1 MPWSDIWTFIH
12 KNLCQTPC
20 YENVL
25 GSWGNTLPPRESPL
39 YTLNRGL
46 MGPQLIWKW
55 WWRREPCL
63 CHKSNLSS
71 SLQPSHYTKWAMLAP
86 NPVTLKRKILCLQRM
101 ESQISSPW
109 PVIWMT
115 EPYWF
120 IHLHTIYIYI
130 YKKKNRVKQIYEVWQ
145 ITVLIL
151 LKMLLSFSG
160 HLHFSSVNTI
170 QCLHATKKLLEI
182 IFQSPFNTITIWLKN
197 LTLIQENLSRRL
209 FCFGNMT
216 KSCRYKPCEHDG
228 CFNTGICFWPDTA
241 LQRVLCGKTHCY
253 DAKSTIPAKEVV
265 FFFYKYNDKH
275 TMPNWLFWNKWIILL
290 IPKKQIHMI
299 LTFELLSASDTLD
312 FSLDSLPF

>member
-1 MPWSDIWTFIH
+1 MPWSDIWTFIY

-63 CHKSNLSS
+63 CHKSNPSS

-101 ESQISSPW
+101 ESQIPSPW

-115 EPYWF
+115 ELYWF
-120 IHLHTIYIYI
+120 IYLHTIYI
-130 YKKKNRVKQIYEVWQ
+130 KEQSKTDLWSLTNNCADSVKNV
-145 ITVLIL
+145 TIL
-151 LKMLLSFSG
+151 QWSPSLQFCKHNSMSA
-160 HLHFSSVNTI
+160 
-170 QCLHATKKLLEI
+170 CYKKLLEI

-265 FFFYKYNDKH
+265 FFFTN
-275 TMPNWLFWNKWIILL
+275 TMTNTQCPTDCFGTNG
-290 IPKKQIHMI
+290 
-299 LTFELLSASDTLD
+299 
-312 FSLDSLPF
+312 